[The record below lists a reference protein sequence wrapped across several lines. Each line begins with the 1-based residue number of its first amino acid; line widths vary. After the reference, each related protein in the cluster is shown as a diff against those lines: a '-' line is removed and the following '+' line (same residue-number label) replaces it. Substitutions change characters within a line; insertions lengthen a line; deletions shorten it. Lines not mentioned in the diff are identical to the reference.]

1 MCCIIYYSLAY
12 FFSIQQH
19 IIPIEEI
26 YIDVYTKPKMI
37 FQKIYRIET

>member
-1 MCCIIYYSLAY
+1 MCSILYYSLAY
-12 FFSIQQH
+12 FCSIQQH
-19 IIPIEEI
+19 ITPTEEI